1 MRQKV
6 SDLTL
11 EQYHL
16 GELSAAQERIV
27 REELANDEVLR
38 GRLAAIRKSDEEIRS
53 SYPSERI
60 VPRILER
67 ATFCSSAMPP
77 GTREAHA
84 RRLPLD
90 PPEADWAPRVKKQG

>member
-27 REELANDEVLR
+27 REALVNDEALR
-38 GRLAAIRKSDEEIRS
+38 SRLAAIQKSDEEIRS

-60 VPRILER
+60 VPRIR
-67 ATFCSSAMPP
+67 ARVTFCSSAMPP
-77 GTREAHA
+77 GTQNME
-84 RRLPLD
+84 
-90 PPEADWAPRVKKQG
+90 